1 MTIHLKGG
9 SKNMSTQIKELIK
22 PIPIVPYSMNIAGIA
37 VTMDLNKTHC
47 VLVEHVDGSLGII
60 AEKDIIRKVVARCRD
75 PSKIKAYEIM
85 TQPII
90 TADGETDIKDAIEIM
105 RECKIRNLI
114 ITKGDK
120 ILGVVKR
127 TTILN
132 SIKFEEEEDWTAE
145 VPTQQTVHTKEL
157 RL

>member
-1 MTIHLKGG
+1 
-9 SKNMSTQIKELIK
+9 MSTQISDLIK

-75 PSKIKAYEIM
+75 PSQIKAYEIM
-85 TQPII
+85 TQPLI
-90 TADGETDIKDAIEIM
+90 TADEKTDIKDAIEIM
-105 RECKIRNLI
+105 RRCKVRNLI
-114 ITKGDK
+114 VTNGDK

-132 SIKFEEEEDWTAE
+132 SIKFEEEDDWTAE
-145 VPTQQTVHTKEL
+145 SPVQQTIPTREIGL
-157 RL
+157 

>member
-1 MTIHLKGG
+1 
-9 SKNMSTQIKELIK
+9 MSTQIKDLIK
-22 PIPIVPYSMNIAGIA
+22 PIPMVPYSMNIAGIA

-47 VLVEHVDGSLGII
+47 VLVEHVDGSIGII

-85 TQPII
+85 TQPLV

-105 RECKIRNLI
+105 RKCNVRNLI
-114 ITKGDK
+114 VTSGEK
-120 ILGVVKR
+120 ILGVVKL

-132 SIKFEEEEDWTAE
+132 SIKFEEEDNWTERAEQIQTSRGED
-145 VPTQQTVHTKEL
+145 L
-157 RL
+157 LY

>member
-1 MTIHLKGG
+1 
-9 SKNMSTQIKELIK
+9 MSAQIKELIK
-22 PIPIVPYSMNIAGIA
+22 PIPMVPYSMNIAGIA

-85 TQPII
+85 TQPLV

-105 RECKIRNLI
+105 RKCNIRNLI
-114 ITKGDK
+114 VTNGDK

-127 TTILN
+127 SIILN
-132 SIKFEEEEDWTAE
+132 SIKFEEEEDWTTE
-145 VPTQQTVHTKEL
+145 IPSPQTAYTKEFGL
-157 RL
+157 